1 MLSPAFKINQE
12 INSAFIRSA
21 QDHVVTLHCNK
32 TAKGK
37 ITIAEHKK
45 GIWSERTY
53 PLSALPDA
61 VNEYVG
67 RTDVYVTQNRFYGRR
82 RVVNLA
88 QLDAMYV
95 DLDYY
100 HAGITQE
107 PGFVMEAALLRL
119 EDARLPRPSL
129 VIGSGRGLYLIWLHT
144 PVPRQATPRW
154 RLCQQ
159 ILHAT
164 LKDLGADPKAQD
176 AARVLRL
183 VGTEN
188 SKSKTLVEAL
198 TPTGEVFDFDTLF
211 DEIAPK
217 TRADIYYMR
226 FERAKRKKNESVG
239 TQDEKTGF
247 AKIENRLTSGVLW
260 ENRLSALQY
269 WRQDI
274 KQLQQLPPGE
284 RDAWMFWT
292 ANATAWLVPSLVLRR
307 EMFELAEQVA
317 SWSES
322 ESKQRLYAVL
332 NRAHAMERGETIEWD
347 GKRYSMLYRA
357 REEKIAEDVGIT
369 EAERWMIYDHFGKPI
384 LCNHEIQKD
393 YHKNL
398 VKNIRRTSGAKERSE
413 YEAERKKASE
423 IKAEEAKKLFEQ
435 GWTNQE
441 IAKELMMSKRQII
454 RLRMG

>member
-1 MLSPAFKINQE
+1 M
-12 INSAFIRSA
+12 
-21 QDHVVTLHCNK
+21 
-32 TAKGK
+32 
-37 ITIAEHKK
+37 
-45 GIWSERTY
+45 
-53 PLSALPDA
+53 
-61 VNEYVG
+61 
-67 RTDVYVTQNRFYGRR
+67 
-82 RVVNLA
+82 
-88 QLDAMYV
+88 
-95 DLDYY
+95 
-100 HAGITQE
+100 
-107 PGFVMEAALLRL
+107 
-119 EDARLPRPSL
+119 
-129 VIGSGRGLYLIWLHT
+129 
-144 PVPRQATPRW
+144 
-154 RLCQQ
+154 
-159 ILHAT
+159 
-164 LKDLGADPKAQD
+164 
-176 AARVLRL
+176 
-183 VGTEN
+183 
-188 SKSKTLVEAL
+188 
-198 TPTGEVFDFDTLF
+198 F

-274 KQLQQLPPGE
+274 KQLQQLPHGE

-369 EAERWMIYDHFGKPI
+369 EA
-384 LCNHEIQKD
+384 
-393 YHKNL
+393 
-398 VKNIRRTSGAKERSE
+398 
-413 YEAERKKASE
+413 
-423 IKAEEAKKLFEQ
+423 
-435 GWTNQE
+435 
-441 IAKELMMSKRQII
+441 
-454 RLRMG
+454 